1 VIIFISGLGE
11 QLTYP
16 EIVGASVVAGA
27 GVLLVGM
34 LGLSA
39 YLASWV
45 PTPIMFGHWLSS
57 PSKFDS
63 MYREG
68 SPDYRAGRD
77 VGRIVIYLI
86 GVYEISQGVTVGL
99 GAGSAIGPTGGA
111 TATSCALAET
121 GVGAI
126 GCLLGGVALTV
137 EVGAVAGSAVAV
149 AHGAGMIVYA
159 AAHPPGS
166 SGSGSGDLG
175 GRSTSGPL
183 QASDLDIKG
192 EIASFDATYEFTDDT
207 MTIRV
212 RMIEGEIENPFE
224 VVQNAMEFARSK
236 GASVLRLE
244 ASIVNEQ
251 LYRIAQRRYGLVT
264 QGGTDF
270 IVIPLD

>member
-1 VIIFISGLGE
+1 
-11 QLTYP
+11 
-16 EIVGASVVAGA
+16 
-27 GVLLVGM
+27 
-34 LGLSA
+34 
-39 YLASWV
+39 
-45 PTPIMFGHWLSS
+45 
-57 PSKFDS
+57 